1 MADAFDTIWK
11 SISANQSDRQ
21 HHNPFDVAWGL
32 MKMSDETRDALAN
45 FDRIVG
51 SPLNIASLF
60 SGLGDSDLSQHSPL
74 GLAGFGTAG
83 KLRGHNVQS
92 FEIDPSLKQG
102 NPNYHI
108 DDILTGSVKD
118 KVEELL
124 EIFDGGPIDF
134 ITAGIPCKAFSIGGQ
149 NVAWKVDE
157 DTVRHYWKEVR
168 GDQPLPTPTPRELA
182 RDPGMTPEMKA
193 WGMGGPESFDRE
205 GNPRS
210 IKALLRQRRP
220 KSGRGERTGR
230 PTFVPKTED
239 EIMFDTEGNPR
250 MYQGREVTEE
260 AARSMRDKTLLGE
273 RLATRTADIV
283 DMLYDMGQLGGHMF
297 ENPRAKLA
305 YHERMSGMP
314 VYQTTGASYRFPGA
328 GIFGLKPIGGEF
340 DMGAYANMRARERGK
355 PSFSTLPPQ
364 KATDLIGNLPPTMQV
379 RPFLGAGG
387 IDEFDGKPVS
397 GNLFLEG
404 KRGSMSGIQG
414 MPGLSRDRLF
424 PGAPRID
431 AFHVRSLAPFQMGND
446 LVHALEQQHGIH
458 PGDEDPNEV
467 VRRFMRKRRMPTL
480 DDF

>member
-1 MADAFDTIWK
+1 MADAFDTVWK
-11 SISANQSDRQ
+11 SLSANQSDRQ

-32 MKMSDETRDALAN
+32 IKMSDETRDALAN
-45 FDRIVG
+45 FDRIAG
-51 SPLNIASLF
+51 SKLNIGAF
-60 SGLGDSDLSQHSPL
+60 FAGLGESDLSQHSPL
-74 GLAGFGTAG
+74 GLAGFGTAA

-108 DDILTGSVKD
+108 DNILTGSVKD

-182 RDPGMTPEMKA
+182 RDPGLTPEMKA
-193 WGMGGPESFDRE
+193 WGTGGPDSFNRKGE
-205 GNPRS
+205 PTS
-210 IKALLRQRRP
+210 IKALLMSRRP
-220 KSGRGERTGR
+220 KSGRGERTGM
-230 PTFVPKTED
+230 PTFVPKTVD
-239 EIMFDTEGNPR
+239 EIMFDAEGNPR
-250 MYQGREVTEE
+250 MYQGKEITEE
-260 AARSMRDKTLLGE
+260 AAQSMRDKTLLGE
-273 RLATRTADIV
+273 SLANRMADMT
-283 DMLYDMGQLGGHMF
+283 DMLYDQGQLGGHMF
-297 ENPRAKLA
+297 ENPRAKMRYL
-305 YHERMSGMP
+305 ERMSGMP

-328 GIFGLKPIGGEF
+328 GIFGLKPIAGEF
-340 DMGAYANMRARERGK
+340 DMGKYANMRAREMDK
-355 PSFSTLPPQ
+355 PTFSTLPPQ

-387 IDEFDGKPVS
+387 IDEFEGKPMTD
-397 GNLFLEG
+397 NYFLPG
-404 KRGSMSGIQG
+404 PRGSTTGIQG
-414 MPGLSRDRLF
+414 MPGLPKDRLF
-424 PGAPRID
+424 PGSPRVD
-431 AFHVRSLAPFQMGND
+431 AFHVRSLAPFQIGND

-467 VRRFMRKRRMPTL
+467 VRRFMRRRRMPTL
-480 DDF
+480 NDF